1 MKDDPLRL
9 ALREADWE
17 ALLPGLVAY
26 ASACLRRAGWANGR
40 DFEPS
45 KMSVEHVVN
54 QAIEHCLDGSRV
66 WDPTNVDLPGFLRG
80 VIRSLVSAERKRYV
94 KRRTFAA
101 SDLLENANIAMEV
114 TTASPEDE
122 AVDEEARG
130 ALVADVEAC
139 ARGDADLEA
148 LLAAILDGNTK
159 REQLVEALGWTPERV
174 SVARK
179 KLQRRLVRRGV
190 RHEETP
196 T

>member
-1 MKDDPLRL
+1 MKQDLRAAL
-9 ALREADWE
+9 AEADWE
-17 ALLPGLVAY
+17 GLLPGLVAY

-54 QAIEHCLDGSRV
+54 QAIEHCLDGSRT
-66 WDPTNVDLPGFLRG
+66 WDPSNVDLPGFLRG
-80 VIRSLVSAERKRYV
+80 VIRSLVSAERKSYV

-101 SDLLENANIAMEV
+101 SDYLESSNLALEV
-114 TTASPEDE
+114 TASPEDE
-122 AVDEEARG
+122 ALDEESRG
-130 ALVADVEAC
+130 SLFADVEAC
-139 ARGDADLEA
+139 AQGDADLEA

-190 RHEETP
+190 RHEETSE
-196 T
+196 

>member
-1 MKDDPLRL
+1 MKRDEPLRV

-17 ALLPGLVAY
+17 VLLPRLVAY
-26 ASACLRRAGWANGR
+26 ASACLRRAGWASGR

-54 QAIEHCLDGSRV
+54 QAIEHCLDGSRT
-66 WDPTNVDLPGFLRG
+66 WDPSNVDFPGFLRG
-80 VIRSLVSAERKRYV
+80 VIRSLVSAERKQYV

-101 SDLLENANIAMEV
+101 SDDRIAEAMDL
-114 TTASPEDE
+114 ADSPEDD
-122 AVDEEARG
+122 AVTEEARIG
-130 ALVADVEAC
+130 LLADVAAC

-148 LLAAILDGNTK
+148 LCAAILDGHVK
-159 REQLVEALGWTPERV
+159 REELVEALGWTPERV

-190 RHEETP
+190 SHEEVEA
-196 T
+196 